1 MSVWQIV
8 GLVFLLVLAGIA
20 VLVLVGLWFWT
31 LDRFRMVGRRRY
43 FETNVI
49 DTQIA
54 RVKNDPNATRQA
66 IEELR
71 LLQVVST
78 APAPVSSDGGSVMR
92 KLATFPTGAGV
103 AQLGYRIFKWLLVL
117 AAVMTA
123 CLVGYAWATY
133 PTEADVAAAANGN
146 ETIAALTDAYT
157 RLMADWV
164 QQIKDLGQLFLLTP
178 VFPLIGTVIGYI
190 FGVRKNSGNSNGGQD
205 GGPGGDGGDGVVAPD
220 PGAVAPAGN

>member
-1 MSVWQIV
+1 VVTLAVREVTMSVWQIV

-78 APAPVSSDGGSVMR
+78 APAP
-92 KLATFPTGAGV
+92 A
-103 AQLGYRIFKWLLVL
+103 I
-117 AAVMTA
+117 
-123 CLVGYAWATY
+123 
-133 PTEADVAAAANGN
+133 
-146 ETIAALTDAYT
+146 
-157 RLMADWV
+157 
-164 QQIKDLGQLFLLTP
+164 
-178 VFPLIGTVIGYI
+178 
-190 FGVRKNSGNSNGGQD
+190 
-205 GGPGGDGGDGVVAPD
+205 
-220 PGAVAPAGN
+220 